1 MPADFKKILSSMGAA
16 NILKDLVS
24 NKMLGI
30 GVWNITQ
37 DKFTVVEE
45 ITGYNQ
51 LTYSSLPEFIE
62 AIASPL
68 DVEMVLMEFKKYIH
82 HPHANYKSTFRLKSS
97 EKEPNWVLLK
107 GNKITAHSTGDE
119 IFYVIILNVSGD
131 NFEAGNDPKTN
142 LVAEKFFIK
151 KLAGAL
157 ALKKPFEK
165 SAIIRIG
172 INNYKNIKDKY
183 GLKIVRQLV
192 KKVAVRLHT
201 VFPEKIELA
210 RFSNDTYVGMLLN
223 YKSKDEIQKLTDAI
237 IEVFK
242 KPIELENNRI
252 QVRISLGVTSFPD
265 QGNTVEE
272 ILLQAEYATQQSRE
286 KGNYITTFFNA
297 TLGEELFR
305 DIIIENDMPHAIENK
320 AFYVDFQPQVNI
332 KTGKI
337 IGIEALARW
346 KHPHLGFI
354 SPEIFISMAEKQGLM
369 PELGRSI
376 MEQSLQTTKSWLEKG
391 LDFGNLS
398 INISPVELL
407 HSKFLPNLLTIC
419 EKYSFPHEK
428 LELEITEGIY
438 LESIGKS
445 DEILNKLQEHGF
457 RIAVDDFG
465 TGYSNLSFIAHSKL
479 NTVKIDKSLI
489 DDLEDYAGYVVMESI
504 VDIARKL
511 DYTVIAEGVETEDQV
526 RLLRRIN
533 CIYIQGYYYS
543 KPLPVGE
550 MEALLEEKLFK

>member
-82 HPHANYKSTFRLKSS
+82 HPQANYKSTFRLKSS

>member
-1 MPADFKKILSSMGAA
+1 MGAA

-511 DYTVIAEGVETEDQV
+511 DYTVIAEGVETEDQM

>member
-1 MPADFKKILSSMGAA
+1 MGAA

-82 HPHANYKSTFRLKSS
+82 HPQANYKSTFRLKSS